1 MRGGTRPASQ
11 RSMRQHNL
19 ALVMGTVAERGP
31 VSRAAV
37 AGHTGLTR
45 AAVSSLVD
53 ELLAAGLL
61 TELGPAANGRV
72 GRPGSALMV
81 SDRGPAGLGLEVGV
95 EHLGVCVTDLR
106 GQVRAWTVVDS
117 PNAALPPA
125 EVLARLSALADDATA
140 DVAGLGLRPVAAV
153 MAVPGLVADASG
165 TVGSAPNLGWHDV
178 PVADLW
184 PGALTPRVENEANL
198 GALAELWAHPVASD
212 FIHVSAESG
221 IGAALVVGGRLFT
234 GARGLA
240 GELGH
245 MPVHPDG
252 PPCSCGAR
260 GCLEQYAAKAAVL
273 RTAGLPSPSAP
284 TTPGVEPRMTA
295 LSPDLGA
302 APARQQAAPSGSGDP
317 PATSSGSGGTP
328 ADPLYDSG
336 APGRQAALP
345 YGVAAGEAGHRE
357 AAPSSGSRGLGAG
370 LPAAL
375 PYGPKGVS
383 AEGRA
388 TVPDAHEAGLPAVS
402 SDPGIPVAG
411 LLGDPDAPEAG
422 SQVGPRGSGGR
433 MPGPDGIGLLA
444 ARAREGDAR
453 VVAALEEAGRALGT
467 ALAGAVNLL
476 DPAAVVLGGAYAEL
490 GEWLVPPIR
499 RELAARV
506 TVREWDPEALTVSE
520 LGRRGPLLGAAL
532 ATVRSVLEDPAAL
545 WA

>member
-1 MRGGTRPASQ
+1 
-11 RSMRQHNL
+11 MRQHNL
-19 ALVMGTVAERGP
+19 ALVMGTVAGRGP

-53 ELLAAGLL
+53 ELFAAGLL

-165 TVGSAPNLGWHDV
+165 TVGSAPQPGLARRPRGG
-178 PVADLW
+178 PVAGRAAAAGRERGQ
-184 PGALTPRVENEANL
+184 PG

-273 RTAGLPSPSAP
+273 RTAGLPSPLRP
-284 TTPGVEPRMTA
+284 PPPLGVEPRMTA

-328 ADPLYDSG
+328 ADSLYDSG
-336 APGRQAALP
+336 APR
-345 YGVAAGEAGHRE
+345 AAG
-357 AAPSSGSRGLGAG
+357 GS
-370 LPAAL
+370 AL
-375 PYGPKGVS
+375 
-383 AEGRA
+383 
-388 TVPDAHEAGLPAVS
+388 
-402 SDPGIPVAG
+402 
-411 LLGDPDAPEAG
+411 
-422 SQVGPRGSGGR
+422 
-433 MPGPDGIGLLA
+433 
-444 ARAREGDAR
+444 
-453 VVAALEEAGRALGT
+453 
-467 ALAGAVNLL
+467 
-476 DPAAVVLGGAYAEL
+476 
-490 GEWLVPPIR
+490 
-499 RELAARV
+499 
-506 TVREWDPEALTVSE
+506 
-520 LGRRGPLLGAAL
+520 RRGC
-532 ATVRSVLEDPAAL
+532 R
-545 WA
+545 

>member
-1 MRGGTRPASQ
+1 MRH
-11 RSMRQHNL
+11 HNL
-19 ALVMGTVAERGP
+19 ALVMGTVAGHGP

-184 PGALTPRVENEANL
+184 PGALPPRVENEANL

-302 APARQQAAPSGSGDP
+302 APSRQQAAPSGSGDP
-317 PATSSGSGGTP
+317 PVTPSGSGGTP
-328 ADPLYDSG
+328 ADSLYDSG

-357 AAPSSGSRGLGAG
+357 AAPSSGSRGLRAG

-411 LLGDPDAPEAG
+411 LLVDPDAPGAG
-422 SQVGPRGSGGR
+422 IQERSGGWGGR